1 MCGKLVSKA
10 SKVALTHRQ
19 IILNEAEDDVS
30 ADEDPCAP
38 DAGAAVHGDW
48 SLMVHCPQVADKANQ
63 LLRAV
68 WHAVVR
74 PVCELQVTDEMGLT
88 SLE

>member
-1 MCGKLVSKA
+1 MA
-10 SKVALTHRQ
+10 STHRQ
-19 IILNEAEDDVS
+19 IALNEAEDNVS
-30 ADEDPCAP
+30 ADENSCAP

-48 SLMVHCPQVADKANQ
+48 SLLVQRPQVADEANQ
-63 LLRAV
+63 LLGAV

-74 PVCELQVTDEMGLT
+74 PVGELQVADKMGLA